1 MSRLLGENCM
11 KYFLKISQSRST
23 ITLKLSQ
30 CVIYKYGDLPSIIN
44 LWIKYDEHMLYG
56 NDETIIIMKT

>member
-1 MSRLLGENCM
+1 M

-30 CVIYKYGDLPSIIN
+30 SVIYKYGDLPSIIN